1 MMRLFTRFLSIVF
14 CLSFLQINAQV
25 TIDPQSLDVVVN
37 ENTMYTYNLVISNK
51 GATDVEVYWVIEKGS
66 DFPNSWKTT
75 MCDAELCY
83 NENFDKIDVR
93 RPNILK
99 ANTNLLFKI
108 YFDPSGLKASTTLQL
123 KLYGDKD
130 FKNLLAQTKANAA
143 VIADNTVSSTNIKG
157 QEDLLIYPNPTEQ
170 LYFIKNDASVN
181 RVSLY
186 NVLGKEI
193 KTENH
198 FRGASHDV
206 SALNNGLYFVRLYD
220 SKNKVLKTLRL
231 NKK

>member
-1 MMRLFTRFLSIVF
+1 LFF
-14 CLSFLQINAQV
+14 
-25 TIDPQSLDVVVN
+25 
-37 ENTMYTYNLVISNK
+37 VIR
-51 GATDVEVYWVIEKGS
+51 
-66 DFPNSWKTT
+66 
-75 MCDAELCY
+75 
-83 NENFDKIDVR
+83 DKIL
-93 RPNILK
+93 I
-99 ANTNLLFKI
+99 LFKI